1 MTKKE
6 IEIQCDIAWAEKYL
20 ELTGHKIGDEVLCN
34 FSYNMGDAQQSY
46 LANTQGK
53 GVIVKTDKG
62 IFVKSNNKVMKA
74 HSKKRHWND
83 RNSIWV
89 YSEEYDFASVRYI
102 VEPLKKEGN
111 NE

>member
-20 ELTGHKIGDEVLCN
+20 ELTGHKIGDEVTCN
-34 FSYNMGDAQQSY
+34 FSCNIGNAKQAY
-46 LANTQGK
+46 LTNTQGK

-62 IFVKSNNKVMKA
+62 LFVKSNNKVMKA
-74 HSKKRHWND
+74 HSEKRRLSD

-89 YSEEYDFASVRYI
+89 YTEEYDYARVQYI
-102 VEPLKKEGN
+102 VEPKEKE
-111 NE
+111 NES